1 MPRIRARGKKAER
14 QGRRGRKEKVKKLR
28 NVWSASF
35 AVLLLSVGTLA
46 AAQTY
51 PVKAIRFIVPFAPG
65 GGVDLIGRIMSQKLT
80 EAWGQSV
87 VVDNRSGGG
96 GNIGTDMVAKAP
108 PDGYTLLMGY
118 VGNLAINP
126 FLFKDLPYDSLK
138 DFAPV
143 TLAAT
148 APNMLVAH
156 PSVPAGSVKELVAL
170 AKAKKAALN
179 YASAGNGTVGHMVAE
194 LFKIESGTQIVH
206 IPYKG
211 NGAAITDVLAGQV
224 QIMFS
229 APAAVIPHVRA
240 GKLRALAVASAKRE
254 PAMADVPTFAETG
267 YPAVEAQAWYGVL
280 STAGTPQ
287 AVVAKLNQEIVR
299 IMQSSDVKERLATQG
314 YNVVTGTPAQFK
326 ELIRIDLAKWQ
337 KVVKASGAHID

>member
-1 MPRIRARGKKAER
+1 M
-14 QGRRGRKEKVKKLR
+14 KLTW
-28 NVWSASF
+28 NAWLGSL
-35 AVLLLSVGTLA
+35 AVLLLLAGTHA
-46 AAQTY
+46 WGQNY
-51 PVKAIRFIVPFAPG
+51 PVKPIRFVVPFAPG
-65 GGVDLIGRIMSQKLT
+65 GGVDLLGRIVSQKLI
-80 EAWGQSV
+80 EAWGQPV

-126 FLFKDLPYDSLK
+126 FLFKDLPYDALK
-138 DFAPV
+138 DFAPI

-156 PSVPAGSVKELVAL
+156 PSVPASSVKELVAL
-170 AKAKKAALN
+170 AKAKKTALN
-179 YASAGNGTVGHMVAE
+179 YASGGNGTVGHMVAE
-194 LFKIESGTQIVH
+194 LFKIETGTQIVH

-229 APAAVIPHVRA
+229 APAAVIQHARA
-240 GKLRALAVASAKRE
+240 GKLRALAVASVKRE
-254 PAMADVPTFAETG
+254 AVMADVPTFAETG

-280 STAGTPQ
+280 STAGTPKEVI
-287 AVVAKLNQEIVR
+287 ARLNQEIVR
-299 IMQSSDVKERLATQG
+299 IMHSPDVRERLATQG
-314 YNVVTGTPAQFK
+314 YNVVTGTPEQFR
-326 ELIRIDLAKWQ
+326 ELIRTDLAKWQ
-337 KVVKASGAHID
+337 KVV